1 LTRRGAKELG
11 THKKMMRTTL
21 RIILL
26 AACLAPQGAR
36 AAGAG
41 CECKKSLTP
50 AEARKAAEAVFVGT
64 VVESHRERTQG
75 GYEWRV
81 KLSVEQSW
89 KGADEGE
96 AVVYVL
102 GDDCA
107 VSFEAGKR
115 YLVYARRQDGRG
127 RLVTD
132 TCSRTVPFDAGSE
145 DLQKLG
151 AGKQHAPKGT

>member
-1 LTRRGAKELG
+1 
-11 THKKMMRTTL
+11 MMKATL

-26 AACLAPQGAR
+26 AACLAPLSVRGADV
-36 AAGAG
+36 A

-50 AEARKAAEAVFVGT
+50 GEARRQAEAVFVGT
-64 VVESHRERTQG
+64 VTESHRELTQG
-75 GYEWRV
+75 GFEWRV

-89 KGADEGE
+89 KEADEDE
-96 AVVYVL
+96 VVVYVT
-102 GDDCA
+102 GGDCA

-115 YLVYARRQDGRG
+115 YLVYARRQEGRG

-132 TCSRTVPFDAGSE
+132 SCARTALFEAGSE

-151 AGKQHAPKGT
+151 AGKQHGVKGT

>member
-1 LTRRGAKELG
+1 MMMTRMTLG
-11 THKKMMRTTL
+11 M
-21 RIILL
+21 ILL
-26 AACLAPQGAR
+26 AACCFAPQAARGAS
-36 AAGAG
+36 AG

-50 AEARKAAEAVFVGT
+50 AEARKQAEAVFVGT
-64 VVESHRERTQG
+64 VVESHRERTPG

-89 KGADEGE
+89 KGADEDTV
-96 AVVYVL
+96 VVYVA

-107 VSFEAGKR
+107 VAFEAGKR
-115 YLVYARRQDGRG
+115 YLVYARRQEGRG

-132 TCSRTVPFDAGSE
+132 TCARTAAFESGSE

-151 AGKQHAPKGT
+151 AGKQHAAKGT

>member
-1 LTRRGAKELG
+1 
-11 THKKMMRTTL
+11 MMRTTL
-21 RIILL
+21 SVILL
-26 AACLAPQGAR
+26 AACLAPADAR
-36 AAGAG
+36 AAG

-50 AEARKAAEAVFVGT
+50 SEARKQSEAVFVGT
-64 VVESHRERTQG
+64 VVEAHRERTQG

-89 KGADEGE
+89 KGADGE
-96 AVVYVL
+96 DVIVYVL

-115 YLVYARRQDGRG
+115 YLVYARRQEGRG

-132 TCSRTVPFDAGSE
+132 SCARTTAFDAGSE

-151 AGKQHAPKGT
+151 AGRQRAARGT

>member
-1 LTRRGAKELG
+1 
-11 THKKMMRTTL
+11 MMRATL

-26 AACLAPQGAR
+26 AALRITLLAAASAPAFAR
-36 AAGAG
+36 VAAAT

-50 AEARKAAEAVFVGT
+50 NEARKAAEAVFAGT
-64 VVESHRERTQG
+64 VVEVNRERTQG

-89 KGADEGE
+89 KGGDEGE
-96 AVVYVL
+96 VVVYVL

-115 YLVYARRQDGRG
+115 YLVYARRQEGRG

-132 TCSRTVPFDAGSE
+132 SCTRTAPFDAGSE

-151 AGKQHAPKGT
+151 ASKQRAAKGT

>member
-1 LTRRGAKELG
+1 M
-11 THKKMMRTTL
+11 MMRTTL

-36 AAGAG
+36 GASADCG
-41 CECKKSLTP
+41 CKKSLTP
-50 AEARKAAEAVFVGT
+50 NEARKQAEAVFVGT
-64 VVESHRERTQG
+64 VAESHRERTPG

-89 KGADEGE
+89 KGADGGE
-96 AVVYVL
+96 VVVYVI

-107 VSFEAGKR
+107 VAFEAGKR
-115 YLVYARRQDGRG
+115 YLVYARRQEGRG

-132 TCSRTVPFDAGSE
+132 TCARTVPFDAGSE

-151 AGKQHAPKGT
+151 AGKQHAAKGT

>member
-1 LTRRGAKELG
+1 
-11 THKKMMRTTL
+11 MMRATL

-26 AACLAPQGAR
+26 VAASAPAFAR
-36 AAGAG
+36 VAAAT

-50 AEARKAAEAVFVGT
+50 NEARKVAEAVFVGT
-64 VVESHRERTQG
+64 VVEANRERTQG

-81 KLSVEQSW
+81 KLSIEQAW
-89 KGADEGE
+89 KGSDEGE
-96 AVVYVL
+96 VVVYVL

-115 YLVYARRQDGRG
+115 YLVYARRQEGRG

-132 TCSRTVPFDAGSE
+132 SCARTAPFDAGSE

-151 AGKQHAPKGT
+151 AGKQRAAKGT

>member
-1 LTRRGAKELG
+1 
-11 THKKMMRTTL
+11 MRATL

-26 AACLAPQGAR
+26 AACCLPLGAR
-36 AAGAG
+36 GAGAA

-50 AEARKAAEAVFVGT
+50 SEARKAAEAVFVGT
-64 VVESHRERTQG
+64 VVESHRELTQG
-75 GYEWRV
+75 GFEWRV
-81 KLSVEQSW
+81 RLSVEQSW

-96 AVVYVL
+96 LIVYVT
-102 GDDCA
+102 GGDCA

-115 YLVYARRQDGRG
+115 YLVYARRQEGRG

-132 TCSRTVPFDAGSE
+132 SCARTAPFEAGSE

-151 AGKQHAPKGT
+151 AGKQHAVKGT